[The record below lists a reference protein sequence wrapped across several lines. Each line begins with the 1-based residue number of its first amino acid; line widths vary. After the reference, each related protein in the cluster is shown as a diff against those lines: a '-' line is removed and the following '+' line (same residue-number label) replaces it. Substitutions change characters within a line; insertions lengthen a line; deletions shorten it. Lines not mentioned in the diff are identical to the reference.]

1 VKDMKIRKFLNSE
14 QKNVARQEG
23 RREGGKLELVN
34 PEDHTR
40 GGTARRDK
48 QES

>member
-1 VKDMKIRKFLNSE
+1 MKVGDLLNSE
-14 QKNVARQEG
+14 KKKGARQEG

-40 GGTARRDK
+40 GGIA
-48 QES
+48 